1 MATKA
6 TETKASTAGAT
17 TAPGVTEP
25 SEVSEAPCAAGTRLL
40 GSMADLL
47 GDPLAAYL
55 RARRDHGDV
64 VRFRAGPPGLR
75 REIYAVFSAEGIQ
88 QVLAT
93 EAANFR
99 KDNVIYEEL
108 RQALGNGL
116 LTSQDEDYRRQRR
129 LIQPLFT
136 RRRVESYATAV
147 TSEATALAARWRETP
162 GEAVEL
168 VEEMRGY
175 ALRVVG
181 RVLFG
186 SDVEQTIEVVRDSLP
201 MLNERAR
208 ARALSPVKLP
218 RDWPTPANRRAARA
232 QAGLYALCDAI
243 IGRRMD
249 DRERDGHERA
259 PGAGAEDGAGAEE
272 GARAEEGAQ
281 DLLTLLIRAHNA
293 EDGSLT
299 RAELREQVLVFFLAG
314 HDTTATALTFAL
326 HLLAR
331 HPGEQRR
338 VHEELDRV
346 LPDGRTPTAA
356 DLEALPRL
364 TMVLKEAMR
373 LFPPSPAVS
382 RLAVAETVVGG
393 RRIPAGAAVLVSQW
407 VAHRHPAYWEDP
419 ERFDPERFTPQAE
432 ERRPRYAYFPFG
444 GGPRACVGQHFS
456 TLHSVLSLATLL
468 RAYEVEDASG
478 GGDIP
483 LGAGITLLTK
493 GPVRVRVRPRT

>member
-1 MATKA
+1 MTEA
-6 TETKASTAGAT
+6 TE
-17 TAPGVTEP
+17 VT
-25 SEVSEAPCAAGTRLL
+25 EAPCAAGTPLL

-75 REIYAVFSAEGIQ
+75 REIYGVFSAEGIQ

-99 KDNVIYEEL
+99 KDNAIYEEL
-108 RQALGNGL
+108 RQGLGNGL
-116 LTSQDEDYRRQRR
+116 LTSQDERYRRQRR

-136 RRRVESYATAV
+136 RRRVEGYATAV
-147 TSEATALAARWRETP
+147 TSEATALAARWREDSDGT
-162 GEAVEL
+162 GGAVEL

-208 ARALSPVKLP
+208 ARALSPVRLP

-243 IGRRMD
+243 ISRRMAA
-249 DRERDGHERA
+249 REREEREQTPGLGHA
-259 PGAGAEDGAGAEE
+259 PGSGPEDGPVPQDGA
-272 GARAEEGAQ
+272 AE
-281 DLLTLLIRAHNA
+281 DLLTLLIGAHNA

-299 RAELREQVLVFFLAG
+299 RAELRDQVLVFFLAG

-331 HPGEQRR
+331 HPAEQRR
-338 VHEELDRV
+338 VHEELDQA
-346 LPDGRTPTAA
+346 LPGGRTPTAA

-382 RLAVAETVVGG
+382 RLAVAETAIGG

-407 VAHRHPAYWEDP
+407 VAHRHPDYWEDP

-432 ERRPRYAYFPFG
+432 AKRPRYAYFPFG
-444 GGPRACVGQHFS
+444 GGPRACIGQHFS

-468 RAYEVEDASG
+468 RAYEVEDATD

-483 LGAGITLLTK
+483 LGAGITLMTK
-493 GPVRVRVRPRT
+493 GPVRVRVRSRA

>member
-6 TETKASTAGAT
+6 STT
-17 TAPGVTEP
+17 TTVDVTDVTE
-25 SEVSEAPCAAGTRLL
+25 VTEAPYAAGTPLL

-55 RARRDHGDV
+55 RARHDHGDV

-75 REIYAVFSAEGIQ
+75 REIYGVFSAEGIQ

-99 KDNVIYEEL
+99 KDNAIYEEL
-108 RQALGNGL
+108 RQGLGNGL
-116 LTSQDEDYRRQRR
+116 LTSQDERYRRQRR

-136 RRRVESYATAV
+136 RRRVEGYATAV
-147 TSEATALAARWRETP
+147 TSEAAALAARWRENSDGT
-162 GEAVEL
+162 GGAVEL

-232 QAGLYALCDAI
+232 QAGLYGLCDAI
-243 IGRRMD
+243 ISRRMD
-249 DRERDGHERA
+249 GRERDVHEHA
-259 PGAGAEDGAGAEE
+259 PGPGPEGGAAE
-272 GARAEEGAQ
+272 
-281 DLLTLLIRAHNA
+281 DLLTLLIGAHNA

-299 RAELREQVLVFFLAG
+299 RAELRDQVLVFFLAG

-331 HPGEQRR
+331 HPAEQRR
-338 VHEELDRV
+338 VHEELDQA

-382 RLAVAETVVGG
+382 RLAVAETAIGG

-407 VAHRHPAYWEDP
+407 VAHRHPDYWEDP

-432 ERRPRYAYFPFG
+432 AKRPRYAYFPFG
-444 GGPRACVGQHFS
+444 GGPRACIGQHFS

-468 RAYEVEDASG
+468 RAYEVEDATD

-493 GPVRVRVRPRT
+493 GPVRVRVRSRT

>member
-1 MATKA
+1 M
-6 TETKASTAGAT
+6 TE
-17 TAPGVTEP
+17 VTEVP
-25 SEVSEAPCAAGTRLL
+25 YAAGTPLL
-40 GSMADLL
+40 GSMSDLL

-75 REIYAVFSAEGIQ
+75 REIYGVFSAEGIQ

-99 KDNVIYEEL
+99 KDNAIYEEL

-147 TSEATALAARWRETP
+147 TSEAAALAARWRETP
-162 GEAVEL
+162 GGADGALEL

-243 IGRRMD
+243 ISKRMD
-249 DRERDGHERA
+249 GREREEREEREQA
-259 PGAGAEDGAGAEE
+259 PGPGHAPGPVPEDGAGPEDGAAE
-272 GARAEEGAQ
+272 

-331 HPGEQRR
+331 HPAEQRR
-338 VHEELDRV
+338 VHEELDRA

-382 RLAVAETVVGG
+382 RLAVAETVIGG

-432 ERRPRYAYFPFG
+432 AGRPRYAYFPFG
-444 GGPRACVGQHFS
+444 GGPRACIGQHFS

-468 RAYEVEDASG
+468 RAYEVEDATD

-483 LGAGITLLTK
+483 LGAGITLLAK
-493 GPVRVRVRPRT
+493 GPVRVRVRSRT

>member
-1 MATKA
+1 MASKA
-6 TETKASTAGAT
+6 TAT
-17 TAPGVTEP
+17 TAAGVTGAAEVTGVTE
-25 SEVSEAPCAAGTRLL
+25 APTVAGTPLL
-40 GSMADLL
+40 GSMPDLL

-75 REIYAVFSAEGIQ
+75 RDIYAVFSAEGVQ

-147 TSEATALAARWRETP
+147 TSEAAALAARWRETP
-162 GEAVEL
+162 GGAGGTLEL

-243 IGRRMD
+243 IGKRTEG
-249 DRERDGHERA
+249 RERDECDERA
-259 PGAGAEDGAGAEE
+259 PGPGPEDGVE
-272 GARAEEGAQ
+272 
-281 DLLTLLIRAHNA
+281 DLLTLLIRTQNA

-331 HPGEQRR
+331 HPAEQRR
-338 VHEELDRV
+338 VHDELDRV

-382 RLAVAETVVGG
+382 RRAVAETVIGG

-407 VAHRHPAYWEDP
+407 VAHRHPAYWKDP

-432 ERRPRYAYFPFG
+432 AGRPRYAYFPFG
-444 GGPRACVGQHFS
+444 GGPRACIGQHFS

-468 RAYEVEDASG
+468 REYDIEDASD
-478 GGDIP
+478 GGDVP

-493 GPVRVRVRPRT
+493 GPVRVGVRPRT

>member
-1 MATKA
+1 
-6 TETKASTAGAT
+6 
-17 TAPGVTEP
+17 
-25 SEVSEAPCAAGTRLL
+25 
-40 GSMADLL
+40 MADLL

-75 REIYAVFSAEGIQ
+75 REIYGVFSAEGIQ

-99 KDNVIYEEL
+99 KDNAIYEEL
-108 RQALGNGL
+108 RHGLGNGL
-116 LTSQDEDYRRQRR
+116 LTSQDERYRRQRR

-136 RRRVESYATAV
+136 RRRVEGYATAV
-147 TSEATALAARWRETP
+147 TSEAAALAARWRETP
-162 GEAVEL
+162 GGADGAVEL

-243 IGRRMD
+243 ISRRMAA
-249 DRERDGHERA
+249 RERDVHEHA
-259 PGAGAEDGAGAEE
+259 PGPVSEGGPVPEGGPGPEDGAAE
-272 GARAEEGAQ
+272 
-281 DLLTLLIRAHNA
+281 DLLTLLIGAHNA

-299 RAELREQVLVFFLAG
+299 RAELRDQVLVFFLAG

-331 HPGEQRR
+331 HPAEQRR
-338 VHEELDRV
+338 VHEELDRA

-356 DLEALPRL
+356 DLDALPRL

-382 RLAVAETVVGG
+382 RLAVAETVIGG

-432 ERRPRYAYFPFG
+432 ADRPRYAYFPFG
-444 GGPRACVGQHFS
+444 GGPRACIGQHFS

-468 RAYEVEDASG
+468 RAYEVEDATD

-493 GPVRVRVRPRT
+493 GPVRVRVRSRA

>member
-6 TETKASTAGAT
+6 KATAT
-17 TAPGVTEP
+17 TAAEVTGVTEVP
-25 SEVSEAPCAAGTRLL
+25 SVAGTPLL
-40 GSMADLL
+40 GSMPDLL

-55 RARRDHGDV
+55 RARRDLGDV

-75 REIYAVFSAEGIQ
+75 RDIYAVFSAEGVQ

-136 RRRVESYATAV
+136 RRRVEGYATAV
-147 TSEATALAARWRETP
+147 TSEAAALAARWRETP
-162 GEAVEL
+162 GGAVEL
-168 VEEMRGY
+168 VEEMHGY

-218 RDWPTPANRRAARA
+218 RHWPTPANRRAARA

-243 IGRRMD
+243 ISRRTDGR
-249 DRERDGHERA
+249 EHDGRGHT
-259 PGAGAEDGAGAEE
+259 PGSEPGPEDGAE
-272 GARAEEGAQ
+272 

-331 HPGEQRR
+331 HPAEQRR
-338 VHEELDRV
+338 VHDELDRV
-346 LPDGRTPTAA
+346 LPDGRTPVAA
-356 DLEALPRL
+356 DLAALPRL

-382 RLAVAETVVGG
+382 RRAVAETVIGG
-393 RRIPAGAAVLVSQW
+393 RRIPAGASVLVSQW

-432 ERRPRYAYFPFG
+432 EGRPRYAYFPFG
-444 GGPRACVGQHFS
+444 GGPRACIGRHFS

-468 RAYEVEDASG
+468 RAYDIEDASD

-483 LGAGITLLTK
+483 LGAGITLLAK
-493 GPVRVRVRPRT
+493 GPVRVRVTARA

>member
-1 MATKA
+1 MTK
-6 TETKASTAGAT
+6 
-17 TAPGVTEP
+17 VTE
-25 SEVSEAPCAAGTRLL
+25 APYAAGTPLL

-75 REIYAVFSAEGIQ
+75 REIYGVFSAEGIQ

-99 KDNVIYEEL
+99 KDNAIYEEL

-136 RRRVESYATAV
+136 RRRVEDYATAV

-162 GEAVEL
+162 GGADGAVEL

-186 SDVEQTIEVVRDSLP
+186 SDVEQSIEVVRDSLP

-243 IGRRMD
+243 ISRRMD
-249 DRERDGHERA
+249 AREREEREQT
-259 PGAGAEDGAGAEE
+259 PGSGLGPEDGAAE
-272 GARAEEGAQ
+272 
-281 DLLTLLIRAHNA
+281 DLLTLLIGAHNA

-299 RAELREQVLVFFLAG
+299 RAELRDQVLVFFLAG

-331 HPGEQRR
+331 HPAEQRR
-338 VHEELDRV
+338 VHEELDQA

-382 RLAVAETVVGG
+382 RLAVAETVIGG

-432 ERRPRYAYFPFG
+432 ADRPRYAYFPFG
-444 GGPRACVGQHFS
+444 GGPRACIGQHFS

-468 RAYEVEDASG
+468 RAYEVEDATG

-493 GPVRVRVRPRT
+493 GPVRVRVRSRV

>member
-1 MATKA
+1 
-6 TETKASTAGAT
+6 
-17 TAPGVTEP
+17 
-25 SEVSEAPCAAGTRLL
+25 SEAA
-40 GSMADLL
+40 
-47 GDPLAAYL
+47 
-55 RARRDHGDV
+55 
-64 VRFRAGPPGLR
+64 
-75 REIYAVFSAEGIQ
+75 
-88 QVLAT
+88 
-93 EAANFR
+93 
-99 KDNVIYEEL
+99 
-108 RQALGNGL
+108 
-116 LTSQDEDYRRQRR
+116 
-129 LIQPLFT
+129 
-136 RRRVESYATAV
+136 
-147 TSEATALAARWRETP
+147 ALAARWRETP
-162 GEAVEL
+162 GGADGTVEL
-168 VEEMRGY
+168 VAEMHGF
-175 ALRVVG
+175 AQRVVG
-181 RVLFG
+181 RVLLG

-232 QAGLYALCDAI
+232 QGRLYALCDAI
-243 IGRRMD
+243 ISKRMAA
-249 DRERDGHERA
+249 REREQA
-259 PGAGAEDGAGAEE
+259 PGHAPDPVPEDGAE
-272 GARAEEGAQ
+272 
-281 DLLTLLIRAHNA
+281 DLLTLLIGAHNA

-326 HLLAR
+326 YLLAR
-331 HPGEQRR
+331 HPAEQRR
-338 VHEELDRV
+338 VHEELDRA

-382 RLAVAETVVGG
+382 RLAVAETVIGG

-432 ERRPRYAYFPFG
+432 ADRPRYAYFPFG
-444 GGPRACVGQHFS
+444 GGPRACIGQHFS

-468 RAYEVEDASG
+468 RAYEVEDATD

-493 GPVRVRVRPRT
+493 GPIRV

>member
-1 MATKA
+1 
-6 TETKASTAGAT
+6 
-17 TAPGVTEP
+17 
-25 SEVSEAPCAAGTRLL
+25 
-40 GSMADLL
+40 MADLL

-75 REIYAVFSAEGIQ
+75 RDIYAVFSAEGVQ

-99 KDNVIYEEL
+99 KDNVIYQEL

-136 RRRVESYATAV
+136 RRRVEGYAAAV

-162 GEAVEL
+162 GEGVEL

-218 RDWPTPANRRAARA
+218 RGWPTPANRRAARA

-243 IGRRMD
+243 IGKRMD

-259 PGAGAEDGAGAEE
+259 PGTGEEGGAE
-272 GARAEEGAQ
+272 

-331 HPGEQRR
+331 HPAEQQR

-382 RLAVAETVVGG
+382 RLAVADTVVGG
-393 RRIPAGAAVLVSQW
+393 RRVPAGAAVLVSQW

-419 ERFDPERFTPQAE
+419 ERFDPERFTPRAE
-432 ERRPRYAYFPFG
+432 AARPRYAYFPFG

-468 RAYEVEDASG
+468 RAYEVEDATD

-493 GPVRVRVRPRT
+493 GPVRIRVRPRI